1 MIHQQELITMQ
12 QSTARMHQGV
22 FGLVGVMATFA
33 VTFAIAMV
41 RVSQTEKFAGQPFN
55 SQTCEAKLQSGDRKV
70 VSWPHTCRLMTVQ
83 PLSKKQ

>member
-1 MIHQQELITMQ
+1 MQ

-33 VTFAIAMV
+33 VTFTIAMV

-55 SQTCEAKLQSGDRKV
+55 SQTCEAKVQSGDRKV
-70 VSWPHTCRLMTVQ
+70 VSWSDTCRLMTVK
-83 PLSKKQ
+83 PLPKKQ